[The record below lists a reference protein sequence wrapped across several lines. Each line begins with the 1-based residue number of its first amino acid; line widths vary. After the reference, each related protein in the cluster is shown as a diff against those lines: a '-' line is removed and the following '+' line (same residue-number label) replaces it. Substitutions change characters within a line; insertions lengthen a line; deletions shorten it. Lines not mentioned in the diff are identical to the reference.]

1 MSERARCLDGE
12 QSLIF
17 RTGQE
22 WKRKGKWVVVE
33 WWIEPSDP
41 RQVFRR
47 PEEYTLVDEK
57 ASKES

>member
-22 WKRKGKWVVVE
+22 WKRKGKWVGCRMVE
-33 WWIEPSDP
+33 TSDP